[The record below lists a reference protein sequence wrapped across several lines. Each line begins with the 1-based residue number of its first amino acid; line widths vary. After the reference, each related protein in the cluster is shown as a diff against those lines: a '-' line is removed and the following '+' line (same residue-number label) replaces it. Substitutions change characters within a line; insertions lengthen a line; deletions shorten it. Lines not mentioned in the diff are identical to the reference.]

1 MLRGFVEES
10 LKREKEKAGKGCLQ
24 FRSSKATGA

>member
-10 LKREKEKAGKGCLQ
+10 LRNGKR
-24 FRSSKATGA
+24 TGRKRLPVVAEQSGIGA